1 MVITLAI
8 NINAIG
14 SGSRILAL
22 SLATTRRHGKVS
34 VLGNC
39 GLGFR
44 LSPESG
50 NRDYL
55 VLDYGG
61 NIERHDPVDAAAFSR
76 RATGRKEPVRKPRSV
91 RRVAKWS
98 IRRSCSARAAVTN
111 GRAAGT
117 SASPPAHRAS
127 PSFREYTGTPLVKAI
142 VRGLALAGGIR
153 EGGDFPTVKAIAEA
167 HGLDP
172 SNVRHA
178 FNLAFLS
185 PRILEA
191 IAAGRDVPPDLSV
204 ARLLRVQSLVWDE
217 QERELGFSG

>member
-34 VLGNC
+34 VLGNY

-44 LSPESG
+44 LLPESG
-50 NRDYL
+50 KRDYL

-61 NIERHDPVDAAAFSR
+61 NIERHGPVDAAAFSR
-76 RATGRKEPVRKPRSV
+76 RETGRKEPVRKPRSV
-91 RRVAKWS
+91 RRVAKWF

-111 GRAAGT
+111 GRAAGR

-127 PSFREYTGTPLVKAI
+127 PSFREHTGTPLVKAI
-142 VRGLALAGGIR
+142 ARWGAWR
-153 EGGDFPTVKAIAEA
+153 EEFERGDFPMVKAMAEA
-167 HGLDP
+167 HRLDP

-217 QERELGFSG
+217 QEREFGFSG